1 LTYNFF
7 SCKIILNLRNNFYK
21 KYSLFIIK
29 YKTMENQEVKST
41 TVQEEW
47 MGQTSRVDGK
57 DKQEEI
63 VVRECSC
70 LFD

>member
-1 LTYNFF
+1 
-7 SCKIILNLRNNFYK
+7 
-21 KYSLFIIK
+21 
-29 YKTMENQEVKST
+29 MENQEVKST